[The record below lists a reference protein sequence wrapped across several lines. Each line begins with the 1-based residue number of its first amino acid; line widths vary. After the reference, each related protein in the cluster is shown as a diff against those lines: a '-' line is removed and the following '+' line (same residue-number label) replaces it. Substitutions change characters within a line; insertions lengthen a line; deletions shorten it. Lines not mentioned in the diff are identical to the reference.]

1 MLEIRKKE
9 NERFERL
16 LRRFNRNVQQSGL
29 LTLARE
35 RRFFDKGPN
44 KRARR
49 IIAQRKRHIQELR
62 RKRREGY

>member
-1 MLEIRKKE
+1 LLEIKKKE

-16 LRRFNRNVQQSGL
+16 LRRFNRTVQQSGL
-29 LTLARE
+29 LTMARK
-35 RRFFDKGPN
+35 RRFKEPEPN

-49 IIAQRKRHIQELR
+49 ISAIRKRKIQELR